1 MYKFLIAC
9 RAGVG
14 SSLMLKIKTQQV
26 IKENNFPI
34 EVEHGSLDSLNGF
47 DGDAVE
53 TVIDVA
59 EELNKKNLKF
69 AVIGIRNVI
78 DRNEIKTALEQF
90 IASKE
95 NKI

>member
-1 MYKFLIAC
+1 MYKILVAC

-47 DGDAVE
+47 NGDAVE

-59 EELNKKNLKF
+59 DELKKKNLNID
-69 AVIGIRNVI
+69 VIGICNVV
-78 DRNEIKTALEQF
+78 DRNEIKAALEEF
-90 IASKE
+90 LASKE
-95 NKI
+95 K

>member
-59 EELNKKNLKF
+59 EELKKKNLKF
-69 AVIGIRNVI
+69 DVIGIRNVI

-90 IASKE
+90 LASKE

>member
-1 MYKFLIAC
+1 MYKLLIAC

-47 DGDAVE
+47 TGDAIE
-53 TVIDVA
+53 TLVDVA
-59 EELNKKNLKF
+59 EELKTKNLKIDI
-69 AVIGIRNVI
+69 IGIKNIV
-78 DRNEIKTALEQF
+78 DRNEIKLALEKF
-90 IASKE
+90 LELKE
-95 NKI
+95 K

>member
-1 MYKFLIAC
+1 MYKILIAC

-53 TVIDVA
+53 TLIDVA
-59 EELNKKNLKF
+59 EDLEKKKLKIDI
-69 AVIGIRNVI
+69 IGIKNII
-78 DRNEIKTALEQF
+78 DRNEIKTALEKF
-90 IASKE
+90 LASKE
-95 NKI
+95 K

>member
-1 MYKFLIAC
+1 MYKILVAC

-47 DGDAVE
+47 NGDAIE
-53 TVIDVA
+53 TLIDVA
-59 EELNKKNLKF
+59 DELKKKNLKID
-69 AVIGIRNVI
+69 VIGIRNVV
-78 DRNEIKTALEQF
+78 DRNEIKAALEQF
-90 IASKE
+90 LAAKE
-95 NKI
+95 K

>member
-1 MYKFLIAC
+1 MYKILVAC

-14 SSLMLKIKTQQV
+14 SSLMLKIKTQQI

-47 DGDAVE
+47 NGDAVE

-59 EELNKKNLKF
+59 EELKSKNLRCDI
-69 AVIGIRNVI
+69 IGIRNVV
-78 DRNEIKTALEQF
+78 DRKEIKEALEKF
-90 IASKE
+90 LASKE
-95 NKI
+95 K

>member
-1 MYKFLIAC
+1 MYKLLIAC

-47 DGDAVE
+47 TGDAIE
-53 TVIDVA
+53 TLVDVA
-59 EELNKKNLKF
+59 EELKTKNLKIDI
-69 AVIGIRNVI
+69 IGIKNIV
-78 DRNEIKTALEQF
+78 DRNEIKLALEKF
-90 IASKE
+90 LESKE
-95 NKI
+95 K

>member
-1 MYKFLIAC
+1 MYKLLIAC

-47 DGDAVE
+47 V
-53 TVIDVA
+53 
-59 EELNKKNLKF
+59 
-69 AVIGIRNVI
+69 
-78 DRNEIKTALEQF
+78 DRNEIKTALEKF
-90 IASKE
+90 LASKE
-95 NKI
+95 K

>member
-34 EVEHGSLDSLNGF
+34 EVEHGSLDSVAGF
-47 DGDAVE
+47 NGDAIE

-59 EELNKKNLKF
+59 EELKTKNLK
-69 AVIGIRNVI
+69 ADIIGIKNVV
-78 DRNEIKTALEQF
+78 DRNEIKAALEAF
-90 IASKE
+90 LASKE
-95 NKI
+95 K

>member
-1 MYKFLIAC
+1 MYKILVAC

-47 DGDAVE
+47 NGDAIE
-53 TVIDVA
+53 TLVDVA
-59 EELNKKNLKF
+59 EDLRKKNLKIQI
-69 AVIGIRNVI
+69 IGIKNIV

-90 IASKE
+90 LASKE
-95 NKI
+95 K